1 MTPTFIA
8 LAASVAAATVIVI
21 LLIGES
27 GDGVRREVQYT
38 ETVYGICVRC
48 DVILIHY
55 FPPIILFTG
64 LDKFLMRIVCTSP
77 TLPELVLPKIILIIT
92 MLRRNTLT

>member
-1 MTPTFIA
+1 MCKSVKLVTIQELMTPTFIA

-38 ETVYGICVRC
+38 ETVYGIRVRC

-55 FPPIILFTG
+55 FLQ
-64 LDKFLMRIVCTSP
+64 
-77 TLPELVLPKIILIIT
+77 
-92 MLRRNTLT
+92 

>member
-38 ETVYGICVRC
+38 ETVYGI
-48 DVILIHY
+48 Y
-55 FPPIILFTG
+55 
-64 LDKFLMRIVCTSP
+64 MYAA
-77 TLPELVLPKIILIIT
+77 
-92 MLRRNTLT
+92 M